1 MKFSTQEE
9 YGLRCLLQIARHGT
23 GASMTIPEI
32 SLAEGLSAANVAKLL
47 RILRLGG
54 FVESA
59 RGQTGGYSLARPP
72 DRIRIADVLALLGG
86 RLVESDFCVDFSGA
100 GNPCTHS
107 TGCSIFSLW
116 SIVQKEVDKVLENTT
131 LQDLIGP
138 AFDPHARRLWEISIP
153 AGLETAGEEASP
165 QSESIAAPPA
175 GSRTD

>member
-9 YGLRCLLQIARHGT
+9 YGLRCLLQLARRG
-23 GASMTIPEI
+23 GGESMTIPEI
-32 SLAEGLSAANVAKLL
+32 SVAEGLSAANVAKLM

-59 RGQTGGYSLARPP
+59 RGQAGGYSLAHAPE
-72 DRIRIADVLALLGG
+72 RIKIGDVLALLGG

-100 GNPCTHS
+100 GNPCAHS

-116 SIVQKEVDKVLENTT
+116 SIVQKEVDKVLGNTT

-138 AFDPHARRLWEISIP
+138 AHDPHGQQFWEIHMP
-153 AGLETAGEEASP
+153 ADLEV
-165 QSESIAAPPA
+165 
-175 GSRTD
+175 RK